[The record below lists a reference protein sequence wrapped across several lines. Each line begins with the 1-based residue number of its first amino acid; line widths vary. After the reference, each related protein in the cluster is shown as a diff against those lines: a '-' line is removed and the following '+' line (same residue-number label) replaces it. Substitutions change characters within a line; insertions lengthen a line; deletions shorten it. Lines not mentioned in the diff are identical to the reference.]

1 MLNAKAISLDVRS
14 NWCTAEELE
23 QNYAKKKKK
32 SWRSDLDTGWTKGT
46 KQVHVVNTCI
56 HPSNTVHS
64 HINYTF
70 IHWHQV
76 MQQRRKYSKLLLSL
90 TFCEIRISDFL
101 ILFGEFACDC
111 DSCMFEMCI
120 VPLDEELGAINKWT
134 LELCGLWAVFLFQD
148 EYNTHSKYQATCS
161 CCCFLFLSCQGQINV
176 IELKYNI
183 SIWNV
188 VEQKYKAAS
197 VFNAQSPSASK
208 FYFKTVLQ

>member
-1 MLNAKAISLDVRS
+1 
-14 NWCTAEELE
+14 
-23 QNYAKKKKK
+23 
-32 SWRSDLDTGWTKGT
+32 
-46 KQVHVVNTCI
+46 
-56 HPSNTVHS
+56 
-64 HINYTF
+64 
-70 IHWHQV
+70 
-76 MQQRRKYSKLLLSL
+76 
-90 TFCEIRISDFL
+90 
-101 ILFGEFACDC
+101 
-111 DSCMFEMCI
+111 MFEMCI

-176 IELKYNI
+176 IEFKYNI

-208 FYFKTVLQ
+208 FQNSTAVTSDIPPDNNLTWDQSFFKLHLWESCFKNCLGSLEKMHLIIWIPPLSGVSP